1 MVKILSNEK
10 PPLNGDYL
18 IICGKISF
26 VNTIT
31 HKQEQHHV
39 LLLYFSILIILLQ
52 II

>member
-1 MVKILSNEK
+1 MVKILSDEK

-18 IICGKISF
+18 IICGKITF
-26 VNTIT
+26 VNPNT